1 MFYDKGHNSPLTEAG
16 WFLFVV
22 VVVLVGTGGAGGNAL
37 AIEAHVGSQFP
48 DQGLN
53 SGHGRK
59 STES

>member
-16 WFLFVV
+16 CFLLVV

-48 DQGLN
+48 DQGL
-53 SGHGRK
+53 GLGLG
-59 STES
+59 STDQG